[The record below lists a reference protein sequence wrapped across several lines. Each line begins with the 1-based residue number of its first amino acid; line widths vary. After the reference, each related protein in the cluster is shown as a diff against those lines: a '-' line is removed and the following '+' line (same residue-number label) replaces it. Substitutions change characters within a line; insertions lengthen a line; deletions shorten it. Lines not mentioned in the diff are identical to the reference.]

1 MALRDE
7 LRTAPI
13 RRLAFSGGG
22 VKGLTQLGACLELHG
37 RGMIGEIASVS
48 GTSVGAIN
56 AAAVAMKADPFQL
69 ERLATTMDLGALA
82 DSTFGLIRNSISLF
96 WRFGWH
102 RGEALSDF
110 LRDLVRQ
117 LTGSATTTLGELDL
131 DLSVVGFNL
140 DQRAVRVFS
149 TAASPEVEI
158 AQALRISASIPLYY
172 RAVKLGGDLWVDGG
186 IGMNYPLRLWDGPA
200 PNPEVLGFTM
210 VSGSPTKAEVSVG
223 RVRSFRDYVAALAG
237 VIGDAVTDAHLEPED
252 WARTAHLDS
261 LGYGATDFD
270 LTMEERLSL
279 IDSGRRGCAAH
290 LDWRRGPDE

>member
-1 MALRDE
+1 MDLRAE
-7 LRTAPI
+7 IRSAPI

-22 VKGLTQLGACLELHG
+22 VKGLTQLGACLELHS
-37 RGMIGEIASVS
+37 RGLMDGVESVS

-102 RGEALSDF
+102 RGEELTDF
-110 LRDLVRQ
+110 LRDLVNQ
-117 LTGSATTTLGELDL
+117 LTGSETTTLGDLDM

-140 DQRAVRVFS
+140 DRRAVRIFS
-149 TAASPEVEI
+149 PASSPGVEI

-172 RAVKLGGDLWVDGG
+172 RAVKMDGDLWVDGG
-186 IGMNYPLRLWDGPA
+186 IGMNYPLRLWDGPGLS
-200 PNPEVLGFTM
+200 PEVLGFTM
-210 VSGSPTKAEVSVG
+210 GSGSPADAEVKIR
-223 RVRSFRDYVAALAG
+223 RVDGFRDYVAALAG

-252 WARTAHLDS
+252 WMRTAHLDS
-261 LGYGATDFD
+261 LGHGATDFA
-270 LTMEERLSL
+270 LSMSERMAM
-279 IDSGRRGCAAH
+279 ITSGRRGCAAH
-290 LDWRRGPDE
+290 LEWRASFED